1 VHQAR
6 VATRRLREAVPV
18 AAAGLKGVKPRRL
31 LRDLRTVTKALGP
44 ARDCDVTLT
53 ALQDVDTRSDR
64 ALGGVL
70 RAITAHVRA
79 ERREATGPLDVALD
93 ATAMAE
99 LGRRL
104 ATLAS
109 VRAASTDTTCQAEL
123 ARRLDDRA
131 RRLRQRIEK
140 AGALFVP
147 ERLHD
152 VRIAGKQLR
161 YMLEIANE
169 CGFVSAARL
178 LSTLKRTQDTL
189 GRMQDLDVLLT
200 RLRDMPDDTALESPR
215 AAAVERLAV
224 MFELERRTLHA
235 TYLRRRASLVH
246 LADHVRDA
254 VVPRVSDVPA
264 VPSASEPTP

>member
-1 VHQAR
+1 M
-6 VATRRLREAVPV
+6 PV
-18 AAAGLKGVKPRRL
+18 AAAGLKGVKRRRL
-31 LRDLRTVTKALGP
+31 LRDLRVVTKALGP
-44 ARDCDVTLT
+44 ARDCDVTLA
-53 ALQDVDTRSDR
+53 ALQDVDTGGDR

-70 RAITAHVRA
+70 RAMKAIVRA

-93 ATAMAE
+93 ATAMAG

-104 ATLAS
+104 GTLAS
-109 VRAASTDTTCQAEL
+109 VRVASADPTWQSEL
-123 ARRLDDRA
+123 VRRLDDRA

-169 CGFVSAARL
+169 CRLVSTARL
-178 LSTLKRTQDTL
+178 LTTLKRTQDTL
-189 GRMQDLDVLLT
+189 GRLQDLDVLLT
-200 RLRDMPDDTALESPR
+200 RLRDMPDDTAPESSR
-215 AAAVERLAV
+215 AAAVERLAA
-224 MFELERRTLHA
+224 MFELERRSLHA

-254 VVPRVSDVPA
+254 VVPRVSGVPT
-264 VPSASEPTP
+264 VASDSVSTT